1 MSGEQLSR
9 VSTATEDPSDM
20 VQMYQPFIMMEDLMD
35 KLKVLNHEEEFIKA
49 LKMRPMNK

>member
-1 MSGEQLSR
+1 MSVDQLSR
-9 VSTATEDPSDM
+9 GSTAAEDPTDP
-20 VQMYQPFIMMEDLMD
+20 VQIYQPFIMMEDLMD